1 MSTSILA
8 LLAINA
14 TLRWWGP
21 DGEQRLFY
29 QGVVRLKECHGSG
42 TIGIGCGGSG
52 VIDLPRTW
60 NNFSS
65 HKLKTKNSKAR
76 VIVIVCDDSSRI
88 QLTVGITDKSDPGKA
103 AAEFFRR
110 VAASN
115 AINNI

>member
-1 MSTSILA
+1 MSTSILS

-21 DGEQRLFY
+21 TGEEKLFY
-29 QGVVRLKECHGSG
+29 QGVVRLNKCHGSG
-42 TIGIGCGGSG
+42 TIGIRCGDRPI
-52 VIDLPRTW
+52 IDLPKTW

-76 VIVIVCDDSSRI
+76 VVVIVCDDSSRI
-88 QLTVGITDKSDPGKA
+88 QLTVGITENSDSGKA
-103 AAEFFRR
+103 AVEFFTR